1 MRKNRIL
8 SIFLCIA
15 VVLSMF
21 SGIFTNTPTAKADGT
36 SGRPSTGTWKGG
48 DYPTAHCIGFG
59 LKFSLK
65 KRSSVLALHSPRNQ
79 KVLLKTMY
87 DDDISSAFL
96 CVSFNEDAKGNVKVA
111 WGKNDSKFRMA
122 YAEVGKN
129 PDLKY
134 DTGFANLTD
143 KEFKDIFDFSAVDKF
158 KGVIHRSMHPGG
170 NKPKSL
176 DAVGLANVI
185 DKQFSNQ
192 SDATA
197 TAKRR
202 LYSSDGR
209 KEFYNVFANE
219 LTESDRKALED
230 DIGDA
235 DDWAKDGILVIEP
248 YAIYNDMHESGYAA
262 GITYLTA
269 CQVMHNSGFHTQF
282 QMVFGKFGSSGQAG
296 GLTAVRSLGGFYNGH
311 GRKDCNYHPAGDGGK
326 GQTITHTANCT
337 DKSAEWQEIYS
348 EKERDSYSY
357 KLGWGA
363 FGICGGEDD
372 NNQSATNLSIKVTY
386 GSNGKLSVDKQSSMV
401 SASKGFKG
409 VSANISSMNS
419 SVEQN
424 KDGKYHGR
432 QKLGDDNK
440 KAHVLNLPSGQ
451 KKYYGDYKLTSYGSY
466 YVTADEQTFKYSL
479 FNAMSHGNSE
489 LSAAIPDNATASW
502 ANVSGSDYNCGR
514 RMSGY
519 SMGGMEDNPRETAKI
534 FANWFGLSDSSVNVI
549 TGNRPN
555 TVDDKGAKQ
564 AKIAYNAFALA
575 NNAGTCESIKYNS
588 NGITKG
594 ITGRKRDK
602 KEKFGFSVQYLYKGK
617 NITSYI
623 STAKLKYDENLNPS
637 LTIGS
642 NSSKT
647 YDIGDTGKFTTSN
660 TRAYIIAVPNGNS
673 NNGYLLKNNANG
685 SSIWG
690 KVKDKASS
698 SKSVIQLSDVASIIT
713 SNTGKQAS
721 VQGSANGSRTIS
733 VGTDSDDGYSI
744 YVLEID
750 LPKSVPIS
758 SVLNLQDY
766 QINYVYPKSLMKES
780 ASLGEKVNSNTVVD
794 EITASNEHVSKWS
807 DTKTR
812 SCGLKHN
819 SYQDDYAIELF
830 HGSGTMG
837 HTVSKS
843 FRTNALLMY
852 NTSLGAYNT
861 FSSVYQRGWKTTSNN
876 NALRIDY
883 AFNLTRG
890 GLKDKRTISGLSE
903 DSYKDV
909 IDYAIDSLDM
919 EYGNKP
925 NTVEVG
931 GTTIRDSWAKY
942 CNRVGDTI
950 KFKSKWV
957 NGGESPVEAYTTSH
971 AYTTGSGTNIKI
983 NTCYYA
989 NTRATDSRPIYLRLL
1004 SLPLYEV
1011 RNSITEK
1018 IFKYRTDTIG
1028 TGINKWDTNLSDGKK
1043 LGGSTLPLDENIKP
1057 VSGVNATI
1065 PKSDMKENERYRF
1078 IVIAK
1083 SNKTLSYYPEVGMR
1097 AYITSGDTLTAGGI
1111 YAKTILTMG
1120 EKIRKTD
1127 PSSMY
1132 ILRVTQPNTG
1142 DQVKGSIYSDTTAT
1156 GSNADDLSKKNG
1168 NKPVVYG
1175 GSDITLKAEGKFNI
1189 NMYGYSLDLINKDY
1203 DASMKYT
1210 NASGDTAYEQYT
1222 KVVNNNSDVYSDW
1235 GNDSTNS
1242 KVELFKQ
1249 YKDWTESVKNSL
1261 TADVT
1266 LKVTGDAGYK
1276 KLYNDF
1282 STSLGK
1288 LQGGTSSEDGVYS
1301 IQIRLGKIDTTTDQY
1316 KGLIKQ
1322 IAKDYNCNEA
1332 KAGEIFEKSDIY
1344 KTIIRSIEDVND
1356 DFNEAQK
1363 VTDTNNRVRTDESDK
1378 AWYDEEVKTFVI
1390 RRYKT
1395 TGVTTPNIVLNDK
1408 IDYGMAP
1415 DSTKGKDSTY
1425 NAQQSEYKS
1434 HTGQWY
1440 LTLYFK
1446 DNHSS
1451 KSDTN
1456 LYLSEQSLFNPNKSR
1471 VSTSENY
1478 YKGGNVLI
1486 NELYIAGA
1494 DFLIPSATTSDMVQ

>member
-15 VVLSMF
+15 VVLSML

-36 SGRPSTGTWKGG
+36 SGRGTVGKWTGG
-48 DYPTAHCIGFG
+48 DFKTAHCVGFG

-65 KRSSVLALHSPRNQ
+65 KRSRVLALHSPRNE

-96 CVSFNEDAKGNVKVA
+96 CVSFGKNKEGNYTVA
-111 WGKNDSKFRMA
+111 WGKDNSKFRMA
-122 YAEVGKN
+122 YAEIGN
-129 PDLKY
+129 DPDLKY
-134 DTGFANLTD
+134 DKGFANLTNG
-143 KEFKDIFDFSAVDKF
+143 EFEDVFGFSANAKFGSIVKDSMSTSPASLKADK
-158 KGVIHRSMHPGG
+158 
-170 NKPKSL
+170 
-176 DAVGLANVI
+176 LATAI
-185 DKQFSNQ
+185 DEQFSNQ
-192 SDATA
+192 STA
-197 TAKRR
+197 TDKAKKR
-202 LYSSDGR
+202 LYTAEGR
-209 KEFYNVFANE
+209 KEFYNAFVNE
-219 LTESDRKALED
+219 LSKANANALED

-235 DDWAKDGILVIEP
+235 DDWAKDGVLVIEP
-248 YAIYNDMHESGYAA
+248 YAIYNDMHQSGYSA

-269 CQVMHNSGFHTQF
+269 CQVMGNASMKNQF
-282 QMVFGKFGSSGQAG
+282 QMVFGGFSISGQAG

-311 GRKDCNYHPAGDGGK
+311 GRKDCNYHPAGTN
-326 GQTITHTANCT
+326 GQNIIHASDCT
-337 DKSAEWQEIYS
+337 DKGAKWERIYS
-348 EKERDSYSY
+348 PELRDSYSY

-363 FGICGGEDD
+363 FGIWKGEDD
-372 NNQSATNLSIKVTY
+372 NNQSATNLSIKVSY
-386 GSNGKLSVDKQSSMV
+386 GSNGKLNVDKQSSMV

-409 VSANISSMNS
+409 VSANINSMNS
-419 SVEQN
+419 SVQQN
-424 KDGKYHGR
+424 SGGKYHGR

-466 YVTADEQTFKYSL
+466 YVTADEQTFKYSS
-479 FNAMSHGNSE
+479 FKSKVDSD
-489 LSAAIPDNATASW
+489 IPSSATANWS
-502 ANVSGSDYNCGR
+502 NVSGSDYNCGR

-519 SMGGMEDNPRETAKI
+519 SLGSIGDNPKNTAI
-534 FANWFGLSDSSVNVI
+534 VFANWFGLSRDSVTAI

-555 TVDDKGAKQ
+555 TVDATGAKQ
-564 AKIAYNAFALA
+564 AKIAYNVFALA
-575 NNAGTCESIKYNS
+575 NNKGTCESIKYNS

-594 ITGRKRDK
+594 ITGRKKDEDK
-602 KEKFGFSVQYLYKGK
+602 NKFGFSVQYLYKGK
-617 NITSYI
+617 NITSYT
-623 STAKLKYDENLNPS
+623 STAKLKYDENLNPT

-647 YDIGDTGKFTTSN
+647 YDIGGTGKFTTN
-660 TRAYIIAVPNGNS
+660 NKRAYIIAVPNRNS

-685 SSIWG
+685 SSIWN
-690 KVKDKASS
+690 KIRNKASEN
-698 SKSVIQLSDVASIIT
+698 KTVIQLSDVASIIT
-713 SNTGKQAS
+713 SNTGEQAS
-721 VQGSANGSRTIS
+721 IQGSANGSRTIS

-744 YVLEID
+744 YVLELD
-750 LPKSVPIS
+750 LPKSVPLS

-794 EITASNEHVSKWS
+794 EITASNEHVSK
-807 DTKTR
+807 R
-812 SCGLKHN
+812 SSTWTCGGRINHS
-819 SYQDDYAIELF
+819 SYQDDYAIKLF
-830 HGSGTMG
+830 HGSGTSG

-843 FRTNALLMY
+843 LSTNNALLMY
-852 NTSLGAYNT
+852 NKILGTYNT
-861 FSSVYQRGWKTTSNN
+861 FRSVHRGWNTTSNN

-883 AFNLTRG
+883 AFNLSRG
-890 GLKDKRTISGLSE
+890 GLNDKRTISGLSE
-903 DSYKDV
+903 DSYKNEKG
-909 IDYAIDSLDM
+909 YAIDSLDM

-925 NTVEVG
+925 KTVEAG

-942 CNRVGDTI
+942 CNRIGDKI
-950 KFKSKWV
+950 KFKSEWV
-957 NGGESPVEAYTTSH
+957 SGGTSPVEAYTTSH
-971 AYTTGSGTNIKI
+971 TYTTGSGTNIKT

-1011 RNSITEK
+1011 RNNITEK

-1028 TGINKWDTNLSDGKK
+1028 TGINKWDTDLSDGKK

-1097 AYITSGDTLTAGGI
+1097 AYITSGETLTAGGI

-1120 EKIRKTD
+1120 EKIRKTN

-1142 DQVKGSIYSDTTAT
+1142 DQVKGNIYSDTTAT

-1203 DASMKYT
+1203 DANMKYT

-1288 LQGGTSSEDGVYS
+1288 LKGGTSSEDGVYS
-1301 IQIRLGKIDTTTDQY
+1301 IKIRLGKIDTTTDQY

-1322 IAKDYNCNEA
+1322 IAKDYNCDEA

-1356 DFNEAQK
+1356 GFNKAQK

-1440 LTLYFK
+1440 LTLYFR
-1446 DNHSS
+1446 DNHSN

-1471 VSTSENY
+1471 VDISKNY
-1478 YKGGNVLI
+1478 YTGGNVLI

>member
-1 MRKNRIL
+1 MSRSKKFL
-8 SIFLCIA
+8 SMLLCMVLIA
-15 VVLSMF
+15 VSVF
-21 SGIFTNTPTAKADGT
+21 SNTDFVKAGSDGT
-36 SGRPSTGTWKGG
+36 GGVNPPGGGGSGGKATVYFAGW
-48 DYPTAHCIGFG
+48 G
-59 LKFSLK
+59 LKFSLV
-65 KRSSVLALHSPRNQ
+65 KRSDILKLHSINKSESGKPGG
-79 KVLLKTMY
+79 K
-87 DDDISSAFL
+87 AFSK
-96 CVSFNEDAKGNVKVA
+96 CYPEDGSTSGYIAVSFEYDKDTKKCKKIVTPSSLKFFKRADKGKLRTDSRFVSVTKSADLKKLIGATKFKDRFDDLYYDPDDGTKGYVNMSKLSTELDSLYSNQG
-111 WGKNDSKFRMA
+111 GKTTFLYTKEGRSKFYDEFRAMLGSKKDYVTITKDEFVRGDGVLMVEPYGIYKRHNSHGTDHIAITYRMGVWIQNNCA
-122 YAEVGKN
+122 LGTGNGTTWRTAFPGYSEDLLHSNGFSVVYSCGGLLPARGLLGCYLRPRGDKNKYHNYDEAHYHADECPAKKKIKGGYWSPDQQTKGDYRFGFGVFGLLDEAIEEEHAAVNVSVRAQYSGGGKYTITKSQSLISADDEDKSYKVKN
-129 PDLKY
+129 NKGESGNTFKELYCNRGSSDSNGNNYGKY
-134 DTGFANLTD
+134 QKALNVTKDSWYTGFTTYGYG
-143 KEFKDIFDFSAVDKF
+143 S
-158 KGVIHRSMHPGG
+158 
-170 NKPKSL
+170 
-176 DAVGLANVI
+176 
-185 DKQFSNQ
+185 
-192 SDATA
+192 
-197 TAKRR
+197 
-202 LYSSDGR
+202 Y
-209 KEFYNVFANE
+209 
-219 LTESDRKALED
+219 
-230 DIGDA
+230 GD
-235 DDWAKDGILVIEP
+235 
-248 YAIYNDMHESGYAA
+248 
-262 GITYLTA
+262 
-269 CQVMHNSGFHTQF
+269 
-282 QMVFGKFGSSGQAG
+282 
-296 GLTAVRSLGGFYNGH
+296 
-311 GRKDCNYHPAGDGGK
+311 
-326 GQTITHTANCT
+326 
-337 DKSAEWQEIYS
+337 
-348 EKERDSYSY
+348 YSY
-357 KLGWGA
+357 K
-363 FGICGGEDD
+363 
-372 NNQSATNLSIKVTY
+372 TVTY
-386 GSNGKLSVDKQSSMV
+386 SNLNDVVQNNIASSMQIT
-401 SASKGFKG
+401 G
-409 VSANISSMNS
+409 
-419 SVEQN
+419 
-424 KDGKYHGR
+424 H
-432 QKLGDDNK
+432 
-440 KAHVLNLPSGQ
+440 
-451 KKYYGDYKLTSYGSY
+451 
-466 YVTADEQTFKYSL
+466 
-479 FNAMSHGNSE
+479 
-489 LSAAIPDNATASW
+489 
-502 ANVSGSDYNCGR
+502 NVSGSDFNAGKYYAFNLSGNNSATSVSGSSDVKKVVSVLTTGLGTDNGIPEYTYVGATSGKQSNRDEQAKLAYNLLGV
-514 RMSGY
+514 SNY
-519 SMGGMEDNPRETAKI
+519 KSKVKTVSSDDEDDTITATKI
-534 FANWFGLSDSSVNVI
+534 AKKDNA
-549 TGNRPN
+549 
-555 TVDDKGAKQ
+555 DDKKD
-564 AKIAYNAFALA
+564 KNL
-575 NNAGTCESIKYNS
+575 
-588 NGITKG
+588 GISVQVL
-594 ITGRKRDK
+594 K
-602 KEKFGFSVQYLYKGK
+602 KEKP
-617 NITSYI
+617 ITSYI
-623 STAKLKYDENLNPS
+623 SFAKLKYDEDLNAS
-637 LTIGS
+637 LSIGS
-642 NSSKT
+642 NSSKK
-647 YDIGDTGKFTTSN
+647 YDTGSSGKFTTSN
-660 TRAYIIAVPNGNS
+660 TRAYIIAVPNCNS
-673 NNGYLLKNNANG
+673 NNDCLLKNNANG

-698 SKSVIQLSDVASIIT
+698 SKKVIQLSDVASIIT
-713 SNTGKQAS
+713 SSTGKQAS

-744 YVLEID
+744 YVLELD

-780 ASLGEKVNSNTVVD
+780 VSLGEKVNSNTVVD
-794 EITASNEHVSKWS
+794 EITASNEHVSKS
-807 DTKTR
+807 SSTQT
-812 SCGLKHN
+812 CGGGGTHN
-819 SYQDDYAIELF
+819 KYQDDYAIKLF
-830 HGSGTMG
+830 HGSGTKG
-837 HTVSKS
+837 HTVDKS
-843 FRTNALLMY
+843 LCTNALLMY

-861 FSSVYQRGWKTTSNN
+861 FSSVNSGWTTTSNN

-890 GLKDKRTISGLSE
+890 GLNDKRTISGLSE
-903 DSYKDV
+903 DSYKNEK
-909 IDYAIDSLDM
+909 DYAIDSLDM

-925 NTVEVG
+925 KTVEAG
-931 GTTIRDSWAKY
+931 GTTIRDSWSKY
-942 CNRVGDTI
+942 CNRVGDII
-950 KFKSKWV
+950 KFKSEWMS
-957 NGGESPVEAYTTSH
+957 GGANPVEAYTTTH
-971 AYTTGSGTNIKI
+971 TYTTGSGTNIKT
-983 NTCYYA
+983 NTCYYS

-1011 RNSITEK
+1011 RNNITEK

-1028 TGINKWDTNLSDGKK
+1028 TGINKWDTGLSDGKK

-1057 VSGVNATI
+1057 VSGVNATT

-1078 IVIAK
+1078 VVIAK

-1097 AYITSGDTLTAGGI
+1097 AYITSGDTLTVGGI

-1189 NMYGYSLDLINKDY
+1189 SMYGYSLDLINKDY

-1301 IQIRLGKIDTTTDQY
+1301 IKIRLGKIDTTTDQY

-1322 IAKDYNCNEA
+1322 IAKDYNCDEA

-1356 DFNEAQK
+1356 GFNKAQK

-1486 NELYIAGA
+1486 NELWSYVKI
-1494 DFLIPSATTSDMVQ
+1494 

>member
-1 MRKNRIL
+1 MRKNKIL

-21 SGIFTNTPTAKADGT
+21 SGIFMNTPTAKADGT
-36 SGRPSTGTWKGG
+36 SGRGTVGKWTGG
-48 DYPTAHCIGFG
+48 DFKTAHCVGFG

-65 KRSSVLALHSPRNQ
+65 KRSRVLALHSPRNE

-96 CVSFNEDAKGNVKVA
+96 CVSFGKNKEGNYTVA
-111 WGKNDSKFRMA
+111 WGKDNSKFRMA
-122 YAEVGKN
+122 YAEVGN
-129 PDLKY
+129 DPDLKY
-134 DTGFANLTD
+134 DKGFANLTNG
-143 KEFKDIFDFSAVDKF
+143 EFEDVFGFSADAKFGSIVKDSMSTSPASLKADK
-158 KGVIHRSMHPGG
+158 
-170 NKPKSL
+170 
-176 DAVGLANVI
+176 LATAI
-185 DKQFSNQ
+185 DGQFSNQ
-192 SDATA
+192 STA
-197 TAKRR
+197 TDKAKKR
-202 LYSSDGR
+202 LYTAEGR
-209 KEFYNVFANE
+209 KEFYNAFVNE
-219 LTESDRKALED
+219 LSKANANALED

-235 DDWAKDGILVIEP
+235 DDWAKDGVLIIEP
-248 YAIYNDMHESGYAA
+248 YAIYNDMHQSGYSA

-269 CQVMHNSGFHTQF
+269 CQVMGDASMKNQF
-282 QMVFGKFGSSGQAG
+282 QMVFGGFSISGQAG

-311 GRKDCNYHPAGDGGK
+311 GRKDCNYHPAGTN
-326 GQTITHTANCT
+326 GQNIIHASGCT
-337 DKSAEWQEIYS
+337 DKGAKWKKIYS
-348 EKERDSYSY
+348 SELRDSYSY

-363 FGICGGEDD
+363 FGIWKGEDD
-372 NNQSATNLSIKVTY
+372 NNQSAANISIKVSY
-386 GSNGKLSVDKQSSMV
+386 GSNGKLNVDKQSSMV

-409 VSANISSMNS
+409 VSANINSMNS
-419 SVEQN
+419 SVQQN
-424 KDGKYHGR
+424 SGGKYHGR
-432 QKLGDDNK
+432 QKLGDNNK
-440 KAHVLNLPSGQ
+440 KAHVLNLPSGGQ

-466 YVTADEQTFKYSL
+466 YVTADEQTFKYSS
-479 FNAMSHGNSE
+479 FKSKVDSD
-489 LSAAIPDNATASW
+489 IPSSATANW
-502 ANVSGSDYNCGR
+502 TNVSGSDYNCGR

-519 SMGGMEDNPRETAKI
+519 SMGGMEDNPIVTAQL
-534 FANWFGLSDSSVNVI
+534 FASWFGLSDSSVNVI

-555 TVDDKGAKQ
+555 TIDATGAKQ

-575 NNAGTCESIKYNS
+575 NNYGTCESIKYDS

-594 ITGRKRDK
+594 ITGDTKEFKGK
-602 KEKFGFSVQYLYKGK
+602 KDRFGFSVQYLYKGK
-617 NITSYI
+617 EITSYI
-623 STAKLKYDENLNPS
+623 STAKLKYDENLNS
-637 LTIGS
+637 TLTIGS
-642 NSSKT
+642 HSSKS
-647 YDIGDTGKFTTSN
+647 YDIGGTGKFTTN
-660 TRAYIIAVPNGNS
+660 NKRAYIIAVPNCNS
-673 NNGYLLKNNANG
+673 NNGYLLKNNPNG
-685 SSIWG
+685 SSIWN
-690 KVKDKASS
+690 KIRNKASEN
-698 SKSVIQLSDVASIIT
+698 KTVIQLSDVASIIT
-713 SNTGKQAS
+713 SSTGEQAS
-721 VQGSANGSRTIS
+721 IQGSANSSRTIS

-744 YVLEID
+744 YVLEMD

-780 ASLGEKVNSNTVVD
+780 VSLGEKVNSNTVVD
-794 EITASNEHVSKWS
+794 EITASNEYVSK
-807 DTKTR
+807 R
-812 SCGLKHN
+812 SSTWTCGGGINHS
-819 SYQDDYAIELF
+819 SYQDDYAIKLF
-830 HGSGTMG
+830 HGSGTSG

-843 FRTNALLMY
+843 LSTNNALLMY
-852 NTSLGAYNT
+852 NRILGTYNT
-861 FSSVYQRGWKTTSNN
+861 FRSVHSGWNTTSNN

-883 AFNLTRG
+883 AFNLSRG
-890 GLKDKRTISGLSE
+890 GLGDKRTISGLSK
-903 DSYKDV
+903 DSYENV
-909 IDYAIDSLDM
+909 IDYAVDSLDM

-925 NTVEVG
+925 KTVEAG
-931 GTTIRDSWAKY
+931 GTTIRDSWSKY

-950 KFKSKWV
+950 KFKSEWV
-957 NGGESPVEAYTTSH
+957 SGGANPVEAYTTTH
-971 AYTTGSGTNIKI
+971 TYTTGSGTNIKT

-1011 RNSITEK
+1011 RNNITEK

-1028 TGINKWDTNLSDGKK
+1028 TGINKWDTDLSDGKK

-1210 NASGDTAYEQYT
+1210 TASGDTAYEQYT

-1301 IQIRLGKIDTTTDQY
+1301 IKIRLGKIDTTTDQY

-1322 IAKDYNCNEA
+1322 IAKDYNCDEA

-1356 DFNEAQK
+1356 GFNKAQK
-1363 VTDTNNRVRTDESDK
+1363 VTDTNNRVRTDESNK

-1440 LTLYFK
+1440 LTLYFR
-1446 DNHSS
+1446 DNHSN

-1471 VSTSENY
+1471 VDISKNY
-1478 YKGGNVLI
+1478 YTGGNVLI

>member
-15 VVLSMF
+15 VVLSML

-36 SGRPSTGTWKGG
+36 SGRGTVGKWTGG
-48 DYPTAHCIGFG
+48 DFKTAHCVGFG

-65 KRSSVLALHSPRNQ
+65 KRSRVLALHSPRNE

-96 CVSFNEDAKGNVKVA
+96 CVSFGKNKEGNYTVA
-111 WGKNDSKFRMA
+111 WGKDNSKFRMA
-122 YAEVGKN
+122 YAEVGN
-129 PDLKY
+129 DPDLKY
-134 DTGFANLTD
+134 DKGFANLTNG
-143 KEFKDIFDFSAVDKF
+143 EFEDVFGFSANAKFGSIVKDSMSTSPASLKADK
-158 KGVIHRSMHPGG
+158 
-170 NKPKSL
+170 
-176 DAVGLANVI
+176 LATAI
-185 DKQFSNQ
+185 DEQFSNQ
-192 SDATA
+192 STA
-197 TAKRR
+197 TDKAKKR
-202 LYSSDGR
+202 LYTAEGR
-209 KEFYNVFANE
+209 KEFYNAFVNE
-219 LTESDRKALED
+219 LSKANANALED

-235 DDWAKDGILVIEP
+235 DDWAKDGVLVIEP
-248 YAIYNDMHESGYAA
+248 YAIYNDMHQSGYSA

-269 CQVMHNSGFHTQF
+269 CQVMGNASMKNQF
-282 QMVFGKFGSSGQAG
+282 QMVFGGFSISGQAG

-311 GRKDCNYHPAGDGGK
+311 GRKDCNYHPAGTN
-326 GQTITHTANCT
+326 GQNIIHASGCT
-337 DKSAEWQEIYS
+337 DKGAKWERIYS
-348 EKERDSYSY
+348 PELRDSYSY

-363 FGICGGEDD
+363 FGIWKGEDD
-372 NNQSATNLSIKVTY
+372 NNQSAANLSIKVSY
-386 GSNGKLSVDKQSSMV
+386 GSNGKLNVDKQSSMV

-409 VSANISSMNS
+409 VSANINSMNS
-419 SVEQN
+419 SVQQN
-424 KDGKYHGR
+424 SGGKYHGR

-466 YVTADEQTFKYSL
+466 YVTADEQTFKYSS
-479 FNAMSHGNSE
+479 FESKVGSD
-489 LSAAIPDNATASW
+489 IPSSATANWS
-502 ANVSGSDYNCGR
+502 NVSGSDYNCGR

-519 SMGGMEDNPRETAKI
+519 SMGGIEDNPIVTAQL
-534 FANWFGLSDSSVNVI
+534 FASWFDLSDSSVNVI

-555 TVDDKGAKQ
+555 TVDDTGAKQ

-575 NNAGTCESIKYNS
+575 NNKGTCESIKYNS

-594 ITGRKRDK
+594 ITGGTTESKGK
-602 KEKFGFSVQYLYKGK
+602 KDKFGFSVQYLYKGK
-617 NITSYI
+617 NITSYM
-623 STAKLKYDENLNPS
+623 STAKLKYDENLNPT

-642 NSSKT
+642 HSSKS
-647 YDIGDTGKFTTSN
+647 YDIGGTGKFTTN
-660 TRAYIIAVPNGNS
+660 NKRAYIIAVPNRNS

-685 SSIWG
+685 SSIWN
-690 KVKDKASS
+690 KIRNKASEN
-698 SKSVIQLSDVASIIT
+698 KIVIQLSDVASIIT
-713 SNTGKQAS
+713 SNTGEQAS
-721 VQGSANGSRTIS
+721 IQGSANSSRTIS

-744 YVLEID
+744 YVLELD
-750 LPKSVPIS
+750 LPKSVPLS

-794 EITASNEHVSKWS
+794 EITASNEHVSK
-807 DTKTR
+807 R
-812 SCGLKHN
+812 SSTWTCGGRINHS
-819 SYQDDYAIELF
+819 SYQDDYAIKLF
-830 HGSGTMG
+830 HGSGTSG

-843 FRTNALLMY
+843 LSTNNALLMY
-852 NTSLGAYNT
+852 NRILGTYNT
-861 FSSVYQRGWKTTSNN
+861 FSSVNRGWNTTSNN

-883 AFNLTRG
+883 AFNLSRG
-890 GLKDKRTISGLSE
+890 GLNDKRTISGLSK
-903 DSYKDV
+903 DSYENV
-909 IDYAIDSLDM
+909 IDYAVDSLDM

-925 NTVEVG
+925 KTVEVG

-942 CNRVGDTI
+942 CNRIGDRI
-950 KFKSKWV
+950 KFKSEWV
-957 NGGESPVEAYTTSH
+957 YGGESPVEAYTTSH
-971 AYTTGSGTNIKI
+971 TYTTGSGTNIKT

-1011 RNSITEK
+1011 RNNITEK

-1028 TGINKWDTNLSDGKK
+1028 TGINKWDTDLSDGKK

-1120 EKIRKTD
+1120 EKIRKTN

-1142 DQVKGSIYSDTTAT
+1142 DQVKGNIYSDTTAT

-1189 NMYGYSLDLINKDY
+1189 NMYGYSLDLVNKDY
-1203 DASMKYT
+1203 DANMKYT

-1288 LQGGTSSEDGVYS
+1288 LKGGTSSEDGVYS
-1301 IQIRLGKIDTTTDQY
+1301 IKIRLGKIDTTTEQY

-1322 IAKDYNCNEA
+1322 IAKDYNCDEA

-1356 DFNEAQK
+1356 GFNKAQK
-1363 VTDTNNRVRTDESDK
+1363 VTDTNNRVRTDESNK

-1440 LTLYFK
+1440 LTLYFR
-1446 DNHSS
+1446 DNHSN

-1471 VSTSENY
+1471 VDISKNY
-1478 YKGGNVLI
+1478 YTGGNVLI

>member
-36 SGRPSTGTWKGG
+36 SGRDTVGSWTGG
-48 DYPTAHCIGFG
+48 DFKTSHCVGFG

-65 KRSSVLALHSPRNQ
+65 KRSRVLALHSPRNE

-96 CVSFNEDAKGNVKVA
+96 CVSFSKNKEGNYTVA
-111 WGKNDSKFRMA
+111 WGKDNSKFRMT
-122 YAEVGKN
+122 YAEVGNN

-134 DTGFANLTD
+134 DKGFANLTND
-143 KEFKDIFDFSAVDKF
+143 EFEGIFGFSANEKFGSIVKDSMSTSPASLKADK
-158 KGVIHRSMHPGG
+158 
-170 NKPKSL
+170 
-176 DAVGLANVI
+176 LATVI

-192 SDATA
+192 STA
-197 TAKRR
+197 TDKAKKR
-202 LYSSDGR
+202 LYTAEGR
-209 KEFYNVFANE
+209 KEFYNVFVNE
-219 LTESDRKALED
+219 LSKANANSLED

-235 DDWAKDGILVIEP
+235 DDWAKDGVLVIEP
-248 YAIYNDMHESGYAA
+248 YAIYNDMHQSGYSA

-269 CQVMHNSGFHTQF
+269 CQVMGNASMKNQF
-282 QMVFGKFGSSGQAG
+282 QMVFGGFSISGQAG

-311 GRKDCNYHPAGDGGK
+311 GRKDCNYHPAGTN
-326 GQTITHTANCT
+326 GQNIIHASGCT
-337 DKSAEWQEIYS
+337 DRDAEWKKIYS
-348 EKERDSYSY
+348 PELRDSYSY

-363 FGICGGEDD
+363 FGIWEGEDG
-372 NNQSATNLSIKVTY
+372 NNQSATNLSIKVSY
-386 GSNGKLSVDKQSSMV
+386 GSNGKLNVDKQSSMV

-409 VSANISSMNS
+409 VSANINSMNS
-419 SVEQN
+419 SVQQN
-424 KDGKYHGR
+424 SGGKYHGR

-451 KKYYGDYKLTSYGSY
+451 KTYYGDYKLTSYGSY
-466 YVTADEQTFKYSL
+466 YVTADEQTFKYSS
-479 FNAMSHGNSE
+479 FESKVDSD
-489 LSAAIPDNATASW
+489 IPSSATANWSD
-502 ANVSGSDYNCGR
+502 VSGSNYNCGR

-519 SMGGMEDNPRETAKI
+519 SLGSIGDNPKNTAI
-534 FANWFGLSDSSVNVI
+534 VFANWFGLSRDSVTDI

-555 TVDDKGAKQ
+555 TVDATGAKQ
-564 AKIAYNAFALA
+564 AKIAYNVFALA
-575 NNAGTCESIKYNS
+575 NNKGTCESIKYNS

-594 ITGRKRDK
+594 ITGRKKDEDK
-602 KEKFGFSVQYLYKGK
+602 NKFGFSVQYLYKGK
-617 NITSYI
+617 NITSYM
-623 STAKLKYDENLNPS
+623 STAKLKYDENLNPT

-647 YDIGDTGKFTTSN
+647 YDIEGTGKFTTN
-660 TRAYIIAVPNGNS
+660 NKRAYIIAVPNRNS

-685 SSIWG
+685 SSIWN
-690 KVKDKASS
+690 KIRNKASEN
-698 SKSVIQLSDVASIIT
+698 KDVIQLSDVASIIT
-713 SNTGKQAS
+713 SNTGEQAS
-721 VQGSANGSRTIS
+721 IQGSANSSRTIS

-744 YVLEID
+744 YVLELD
-750 LPKSVPIS
+750 LPKSVPLS

-794 EITASNEHVSKWS
+794 EITASNEHVSK
-807 DTKTR
+807 R
-812 SCGLKHN
+812 SSTWTCGGGINHS
-819 SYQDDYAIELF
+819 SYQDDYAIKLF
-830 HGSGTMG
+830 HGSGTSG

-843 FRTNALLMY
+843 LGTNNALLMY
-852 NTSLGAYNT
+852 NRILGTYNT
-861 FSSVYQRGWKTTSNN
+861 FRSVHSGWNTTSNN

-883 AFNLTRG
+883 AFNLSRG
-890 GLKDKRTISGLSE
+890 GLNDKRTISGLSK
-903 DSYKDV
+903 DSYENV
-909 IDYAIDSLDM
+909 IDYAVDSLDM

-925 NTVEVG
+925 KTVEAG
-931 GTTIRDSWAKY
+931 GATLRDSWAKY
-942 CNRVGDTI
+942 CNRIGDEI
-950 KFKSKWV
+950 KFKSEWV
-957 NGGESPVEAYTTSH
+957 SGGESPVEAYTTSH
-971 AYTTGSGTNIKI
+971 TYTTGSGTNIKT

-1011 RNSITEK
+1011 RNNITEK

-1028 TGINKWDTNLSDGKK
+1028 TGINKWDTDLSDGKK

-1097 AYITSGDTLTAGGI
+1097 AYITSGETLTAGGI

-1120 EKIRKTD
+1120 EKIRKTN

-1142 DQVKGSIYSDTTAT
+1142 DQVKGNIYSDTTAT

-1189 NMYGYSLDLINKDY
+1189 NMYGYSLDLVNKDY
-1203 DASMKYT
+1203 DANMKYT

-1288 LQGGTSSEDGVYS
+1288 LKGGTSSEDGVYS
-1301 IQIRLGKIDTTTDQY
+1301 IKIRLGKIDTTTEQY

-1322 IAKDYNCNEA
+1322 IAKDYNCDEA

-1356 DFNEAQK
+1356 GFNKAQK

-1440 LTLYFK
+1440 LTLYFR
-1446 DNHSS
+1446 DNHSN

-1471 VSTSENY
+1471 VDISKNY
-1478 YKGGNVLI
+1478 YTGGNVLI

>member
-1 MRKNRIL
+1 MRKNKIL

-21 SGIFTNTPTAKADGT
+21 SGIFMNTPTAKADGT
-36 SGRPSTGTWKGG
+36 SGRGTVGKWTGG
-48 DYPTAHCIGFG
+48 DFKTAHCVGFG

-65 KRSSVLALHSPRNQ
+65 KRSRVLALHSPRNE

-96 CVSFNEDAKGNVKVA
+96 CVSFGKNKEGNYTVA
-111 WGKNDSKFRMA
+111 WGKDNSKFRMA
-122 YAEVGKN
+122 YAEVGN
-129 PDLKY
+129 DPDLKY
-134 DTGFANLTD
+134 DKGFANLTNG
-143 KEFKDIFDFSAVDKF
+143 EFEDVFGFSANAKFGSIVKDSMSTSPASLKADK
-158 KGVIHRSMHPGG
+158 
-170 NKPKSL
+170 
-176 DAVGLANVI
+176 LATAI
-185 DKQFSNQ
+185 DEQFSNQ
-192 SDATA
+192 STA
-197 TAKRR
+197 TDKAKKR
-202 LYSSDGR
+202 LYTAEGR
-209 KEFYNVFANE
+209 KEFYNAFVNE
-219 LTESDRKALED
+219 LSKANANALED

-235 DDWAKDGILVIEP
+235 DDWAKDGVLVIEP
-248 YAIYNDMHESGYAA
+248 YAIYNDMHQSGYSA

-269 CQVMHNSGFHTQF
+269 CQVMGNASMKNQF
-282 QMVFGKFGSSGQAG
+282 QMVFGGFSISGQAG

-311 GRKDCNYHPAGDGGK
+311 GRKDCNYHPAGTN
-326 GQTITHTANCT
+326 GQNIIHASGCT
-337 DKSAEWQEIYS
+337 DKGAKWERIYS
-348 EKERDSYSY
+348 PELRDSYSY

-363 FGICGGEDD
+363 FGICGGEVE
-372 NNQSATNLSIKVTY
+372 NKSAANLSIKVSY
-386 GSNGKLSVDKQSSMV
+386 GSNGNLNVDKQSSMV

-409 VSANISSMNS
+409 VSANIGSMNS
-419 SVEQN
+419 SVQQN
-424 KDGKYHGR
+424 SGGKYHGR
-432 QKLGDDNK
+432 QKLGDNNK

-466 YVTADEQTFKYSL
+466 YVTADEQTFKYSS
-479 FNAMSHGNSE
+479 FKSKVDSD
-489 LSAAIPDNATASW
+489 IPSSATANWS
-502 ANVSGSDYNCGR
+502 NVSGSDYNCGR

-519 SMGGMEDNPRETAKI
+519 SLGGMEDNPIVMAQL
-534 FANWFGLSDSSVNVI
+534 FASWFGLSDSSVKVI

-555 TVDDKGAKQ
+555 TVDDTGAKQ

-575 NNAGTCESIKYNS
+575 NNKGTCESIKYNS

-594 ITGRKRDK
+594 ITGDK
-602 KEKFGFSVQYLYKGK
+602 KEDDKNKFGFSVQYLYKGK
-617 NITSYI
+617 EITSYI
-623 STAKLKYDENLNPS
+623 STAKLKYDENLNPT

-642 NSSKT
+642 NSSKS
-647 YDIGDTGKFTTSN
+647 YDIGGTGKFTTN
-660 TRAYIIAVPNGNS
+660 NKRAYIIAVPNRNS

-685 SSIWG
+685 SSIWN
-690 KVKDKASS
+690 KIRNKASEN
-698 SKSVIQLSDVASIIT
+698 KTVIQLSDVASIIT
-713 SNTGKQAS
+713 SSTGEQAS
-721 VQGSANGSRTIS
+721 IQGSANSSRTIS

-744 YVLEID
+744 YVLELD
-750 LPKSVPIS
+750 LPKSVPLS

-794 EITASNEHVSKWS
+794 EITASNEHVSK
-807 DTKTR
+807 R
-812 SCGLKHN
+812 SSTWTCGGRINHS
-819 SYQDDYAIELF
+819 SYQDDYAIKLF
-830 HGSGTMG
+830 HGSGTSG

-843 FRTNALLMY
+843 LSTNNALLMY
-852 NTSLGAYNT
+852 NRILGTYNT
-861 FSSVYQRGWKTTSNN
+861 FRSVHRGWNTTSNN

-883 AFNLTRG
+883 AFNLSRG
-890 GLKDKRTISGLSE
+890 GLNDKRTISGLSK
-903 DSYKDV
+903 DSYENV
-909 IDYAIDSLDM
+909 IDYAVDSLDM

-925 NTVEVG
+925 KTVEAG
-931 GTTIRDSWAKY
+931 GTTIRDSWSKY
-942 CNRVGDTI
+942 CNRVGDII
-950 KFKSKWV
+950 KFKSEWV
-957 NGGESPVEAYTTSH
+957 SGGANPVEAYTTTH
-971 AYTTGSGTNIKI
+971 TYTTGSGTNIKT
-983 NTCYYA
+983 NTCYYS

-1011 RNSITEK
+1011 RNNITEK

-1028 TGINKWDTNLSDGKK
+1028 TGINKWDTDLSDGKK

-1097 AYITSGDTLTAGGI
+1097 AYITSGDTLTTGGI

-1120 EKIRKTD
+1120 EKIRKTN

-1142 DQVKGSIYSDTTAT
+1142 DQVKGNIYSDTTAT

-1203 DASMKYT
+1203 DANMKYT

-1288 LQGGTSSEDGVYS
+1288 LKGGTSSEDGVYS
-1301 IQIRLGKIDTTTDQY
+1301 IKIRLGKIDTTTDQY

-1322 IAKDYNCNEA
+1322 IAKDYNCDEA

-1356 DFNEAQK
+1356 GFNKAQK
-1363 VTDTNNRVRTDESDK
+1363 VTDTNNRVRTDESNK

-1440 LTLYFK
+1440 LTLYFR
-1446 DNHSS
+1446 DNHSN

-1471 VSTSENY
+1471 VDISKNY
-1478 YKGGNVLI
+1478 YTGGNVLI

>member
-21 SGIFTNTPTAKADGT
+21 GGIFTNTPTAKADGT
-36 SGRPSTGTWKGG
+36 SGRGTVGKWTGG
-48 DYPTAHCIGFG
+48 DFKTAHCVGFG

-65 KRSSVLALHSPRNQ
+65 KRSRVLALHSPRNE

-96 CVSFNEDAKGNVKVA
+96 CVSFGKNKEGNYTVA
-111 WGKNDSKFRMA
+111 WGKDNSKFRMA
-122 YAEVGKN
+122 YAEVGN
-129 PDLKY
+129 DPDLKY
-134 DTGFANLTD
+134 DKGFANLTNG
-143 KEFKDIFDFSAVDKF
+143 EFEDVFGFSANAKFGSIVKDSMSTSPASLKADK
-158 KGVIHRSMHPGG
+158 
-170 NKPKSL
+170 
-176 DAVGLANVI
+176 LATAI
-185 DKQFSNQ
+185 DEQFSNQ
-192 SDATA
+192 STA
-197 TAKRR
+197 TDKAKKR
-202 LYSSDGR
+202 LYTAEGR
-209 KEFYNVFANE
+209 KEFYNAFVNE
-219 LTESDRKALED
+219 LSKANANALED

-235 DDWAKDGILVIEP
+235 DDWAKDGVLVIEP
-248 YAIYNDMHESGYAA
+248 YAIYNDMHQSGYSA

-269 CQVMHNSGFHTQF
+269 CQVMGNASMKNQF
-282 QMVFGKFGSSGQAG
+282 QMVFGGFSISGQAG

-311 GRKDCNYHPAGDGGK
+311 GRKDCNYHPAGTN
-326 GQTITHTANCT
+326 GQNIIHASGCT
-337 DKSAEWQEIYS
+337 DKGAKWERIYS
-348 EKERDSYSY
+348 PELRDSYSY

-363 FGICGGEDD
+363 FGIWKGGEVD
-372 NNQSATNLSIKVTY
+372 NKSAANISIKVSY
-386 GSNGKLSVDKQSSMV
+386 GSNGNLNVDKQSSMV

-409 VSANISSMNS
+409 VSANISSMNP

-424 KDGKYHGR
+424 SEGKYHGR

-466 YVTADEQTFKYSL
+466 YVTADEQTFKYSS
-479 FNAMSHGNSE
+479 FESKVGSD
-489 LSAAIPDNATASW
+489 IPSSATANWS
-502 ANVSGSDYNCGR
+502 NVSGSDYNCGR

-519 SMGGMEDNPRETAKI
+519 SLGSIGDNPKNTAI
-534 FANWFGLSDSSVNVI
+534 VFANWFGLSRDSVKVI

-555 TVDDKGAKQ
+555 TTDDTGAKQ

-575 NNAGTCESIKYNS
+575 NNNGTCESIKYNS

-594 ITGRKRDK
+594 ITGNIEDNTKN
-602 KEKFGFSVQYLYKGK
+602 KFGFSVQYLYKGK
-617 NITSYI
+617 EITSYI
-623 STAKLKYDENLNPS
+623 STAKLKYDENLNPT

-642 NSSKT
+642 NSSKS
-647 YDIGDTGKFTTSN
+647 YDIGDTGKFSTSN

-685 SSIWG
+685 SSIWN
-690 KVKDKASS
+690 KIRNKASE

-713 SNTGKQAS
+713 SSTGKQAS
-721 VQGSANGSRTIS
+721 VQGSANSSRTIS

-744 YVLEID
+744 YVLELD
-750 LPKSVPIS
+750 LPKSVPLS

-794 EITASNEHVSKWS
+794 EITASNEHVSK
-807 DTKTR
+807 R
-812 SCGLKHN
+812 SSTWTCGGRINHS
-819 SYQDDYAIELF
+819 SYQDDYAIKLF
-830 HGSGTMG
+830 HGSGTSG

-843 FRTNALLMY
+843 LSTNNALLMY
-852 NTSLGAYNT
+852 NRILGTYNT
-861 FSSVYQRGWKTTSNN
+861 FRSVHSGWNTTSNN

-890 GLKDKRTISGLSE
+890 GLNDKRTISGLSE
-903 DSYKDV
+903 DSYKNV
-909 IDYAIDSLDM
+909 IDYAIDSLGM

-925 NTVEVG
+925 KTVEAG

-942 CNRVGDTI
+942 CNRIGDKI
-950 KFKSKWV
+950 KFKSEWV

-971 AYTTGSGTNIKI
+971 TYTTGSGTNIKT

-1011 RNSITEK
+1011 RNSVTEK

-1028 TGINKWDTNLSDGKK
+1028 TGINKWDTGLSDGKK

-1057 VSGVNATI
+1057 VSGVNATT

-1078 IVIAK
+1078 VVIAK
-1083 SNKTLSYYPEVGMR
+1083 SDKTLSYYPEVGMR
-1097 AYITSGDTLTAGGI
+1097 AYITLGDTLTDGGI

-1120 EKIRKTD
+1120 EKIRKTN

-1132 ILRVTQPNTG
+1132 ILRVTEPNTG

-1210 NASGDTAYEQYT
+1210 TASGDTAYEQYT

-1288 LQGGTSSEDGVYS
+1288 LKGGTSSEDGVYS
-1301 IQIRLGKIDTTTDQY
+1301 IKIRLGKIDTTTDQY

-1322 IAKDYNCNEA
+1322 IAKDYNCDEA

-1356 DFNEAQK
+1356 GFNKAQK
-1363 VTDTNNRVRTDESDK
+1363 VTDTNNRVRTDESNK

-1440 LTLYFK
+1440 LTLYFR
-1446 DNHSS
+1446 DNHSN

-1471 VSTSENY
+1471 VDISKNY
-1478 YKGGNVLI
+1478 YTGGNVLI

-1494 DFLIPSATTSDMVQ
+1494 DFLIPSSTTSDMVQ

>member
-15 VVLSMF
+15 VVFSMF

-36 SGRPSTGTWKGG
+36 SGRDSVGHFTGGNYKV
-48 DYPTAHCIGFG
+48 ASSVGFG

-65 KRSSVLALHSPRNQ
+65 KRSRVLALHAPRNK
-79 KVLLKTMY
+79 KVLMDTMY
-87 DDDISSAFL
+87 DEDIASAFL
-96 CVSFNEDAKGNVKVA
+96 CVSFNAKGDVA
-111 WGKNDSKFRMA
+111 WGKENSKFRMVCVNT
-122 YAEVGKN
+122 EEGK
-129 PDLKY
+129 LEY
-134 DTGFANLTD
+134 DKSFSNLSEA
-143 KEFKDIFDFSAVDKF
+143 EFKDVFGFEATKF
-158 KGVIHRSMHPGG
+158 KSVMKASMSTAPA
-170 NKPKSL
+170 SL
-176 DAVGLANVI
+176 KASDLAPII

-192 SDATA
+192 SDATDN
-197 TAKRR
+197 AKKR
-202 LYSSDGR
+202 LYTQEGR
-209 KEFYNVFANE
+209 EKFYTAFVNE
-219 LTESDRKALED
+219 LSKANANALED
-230 DIGDA
+230 DIGDM
-235 DDWAKDGILVIEP
+235 DDWVKDGVLVIEP
-248 YAIYNDMHESGYAA
+248 YAIYNNLAQQGVV
-262 GITYLTA
+262 GITYLSA
-269 CQVMHNSGFHTQF
+269 CQFMGDSADTDYKKDF
-282 QMVFGKFGSSGQAG
+282 QSVFGGFSISGQAG

-311 GRKDCNYHPAGDGGK
+311 GRKDCNYHPAGTNGK
-326 GQTITHTANCT
+326 NIIHASDCT
-337 DKSAEWQEIYS
+337 DKGAKWQEIYS
-348 EKERDSYSY
+348 QNKRDSYSY

-363 FGICGGEDD
+363 FGMWKGEDD
-372 NNQSATNLSIKVTY
+372 NNQSATNLSIKVSY
-386 GSNGKLSVDKQSSMV
+386 GSNGNLNVDKQSSMV

-409 VSANISSMNS
+409 VSANINSMNS

-424 KDGKYHGR
+424 SGGKYHGR
-432 QKLGDDNK
+432 QKLGDNNK

-466 YVTADEQTFKYSL
+466 YVTADEQTFKYSS
-479 FNAMSHGNSE
+479 FKSKVDSDVP
-489 LSAAIPDNATASW
+489 SSATANWS
-502 ANVSGSDYNCGR
+502 NVSGSDYNCGR

-519 SMGGMEDNPRETAKI
+519 SMGGMEDNPIVTAQL
-534 FANWFGLSDSSVNVI
+534 FASWFGLSDSSVNVI

-555 TVDDKGAKQ
+555 TADDTGAKQ

-575 NNAGTCESIKYNS
+575 NNYGTCESIKYDS

-594 ITGRKRDK
+594 ITGSGDNKDVSR
-602 KEKFGFSVQYLYKGK
+602 FGFSVQYLYKGK

-623 STAKLKYDENLNPS
+623 STAKLKYDENLNPT

-642 NSSKT
+642 HSSKS
-647 YDIGDTGKFTTSN
+647 YDIGGTGKFTTDN
-660 TRAYIIAVPNGNS
+660 KRAYIIAVPNRNS

-690 KVKDKASS
+690 KVRDKASG
-698 SKSVIQLSDVASIIT
+698 SKKVIQLSDVASIIT
-713 SNTGKQAS
+713 SSTGEQAS
-721 VQGSANGSRTIS
+721 IQGSANSSRTIS

-744 YVLEID
+744 YVLELD

-766 QINYVYPKSLMKES
+766 QINYVYPKSLMEES

-794 EITASNEHVSKWS
+794 EITASNEYVSK
-807 DTKTR
+807 R
-812 SCGLKHN
+812 SSTWTCGGGINHS
-819 SYQDDYAIELF
+819 SYQDDYTIKLF
-830 HGSGTMG
+830 HGSGTSG

-843 FRTNALLMY
+843 LSTNTNNALLMY
-852 NTSLGAYNT
+852 NRILGTYDT
-861 FSSVYQRGWKTTSNN
+861 FLSVHRGWNTTSNN

-890 GLKDKRTISGLSE
+890 GLNDKRTISGLSE
-903 DSYKDV
+903 DSYKNEK
-909 IDYAIDSLDM
+909 DYAIDSLDM

-925 NTVEVG
+925 NTVEAG
-931 GTTIRDSWAKY
+931 DTTIRDSWAKY
-942 CNRVGDTI
+942 CNRIGDKI
-950 KFKSKWV
+950 KFKSEWV

-971 AYTTGSGTNIKI
+971 TYTTGSGTNIKT

-1011 RNSITEK
+1011 RNNITEK
-1018 IFKYRTDTIG
+1018 IFKYRTNTVC
-1028 TGINKWDTNLSDGKK
+1028 TGINKWDTDLSDGKK

-1078 IVIAK
+1078 IVIAR

-1097 AYITSGDTLTAGGI
+1097 AYITSGDTLTTGGI

-1120 EKIRKTD
+1120 EKIRKTN

-1142 DQVKGSIYSDTTAT
+1142 DQVKGNIYSDTTAT

-1189 NMYGYSLDLINKDY
+1189 NMYGYSLDLVNKDY
-1203 DASMKYT
+1203 DANMKYT

-1301 IQIRLGKIDTTTDQY
+1301 IKIRLGKIDTTTDQY

-1322 IAKDYNCNEA
+1322 IAKDYNCDEA

-1356 DFNEAQK
+1356 GFNKAQK

-1440 LTLYFK
+1440 LTLYFR
-1446 DNHSS
+1446 DNHSN

-1456 LYLSEQSLFNPNKSR
+1456 LYLSEQNLFNPNKSR
-1471 VSTSENY
+1471 VSTSESY

-1494 DFLIPSATTSDMVQ
+1494 DFLIPSATTSDMLQ

>member
-36 SGRPSTGTWKGG
+36 SGRGTVGKWTGG
-48 DYPTAHCIGFG
+48 DFKTAHCVGFG

-65 KRSSVLALHSPRNQ
+65 KRSRVLALHSPRNE

-96 CVSFNEDAKGNVKVA
+96 CVSFGKNKEGNYTVA
-111 WGKNDSKFRMA
+111 WGKDNSKFRMA
-122 YAEVGKN
+122 YAEVGN
-129 PDLKY
+129 DPDLKY
-134 DTGFANLTD
+134 DKGFANLTNG
-143 KEFKDIFDFSAVDKF
+143 EFEDVFGFSANAKFGSIVKDSMSTSPASLKADK
-158 KGVIHRSMHPGG
+158 
-170 NKPKSL
+170 
-176 DAVGLANVI
+176 LATAI
-185 DKQFSNQ
+185 DEQFSNQ
-192 SDATA
+192 STA
-197 TAKRR
+197 TDKAKKR
-202 LYSSDGR
+202 LYTAEGR
-209 KEFYNVFANE
+209 KEFYNAFVNE
-219 LTESDRKALED
+219 LSKANANALED

-235 DDWAKDGILVIEP
+235 DDWAKDGVLVIEP
-248 YAIYNDMHESGYAA
+248 YAIYNDMHQSGYSA

-269 CQVMHNSGFHTQF
+269 CQVMGNASMKNQF
-282 QMVFGKFGSSGQAG
+282 QMVFGGFSISGQAG

-311 GRKDCNYHPAGDGGK
+311 GRKDCNYHPAGSN
-326 GQTITHTANCT
+326 GQNIIHASDCT
-337 DKSAEWQEIYS
+337 DKGAKWEKIYS
-348 EKERDSYSY
+348 PELRDSYSY

-363 FGICGGEDD
+363 FGIWKGGEVESK
-372 NNQSATNLSIKVTY
+372 SAANLSIKVTY

-409 VSANISSMNS
+409 VSANINSMNS
-419 SVEQN
+419 SVQQN
-424 KDGKYHGR
+424 SGGKYHGR

-451 KKYYGDYKLTSYGSY
+451 KKYYSDYKLTSYGSY

-502 ANVSGSDYNCGR
+502 SNVSGSDYNCGR

-534 FANWFGLSDSSVNVI
+534 FASWFGLSDSSVNVI

-555 TVDDKGAKQ
+555 TVDDTGAKQ

-575 NNAGTCESIKYNS
+575 NNKGTCESIKYNS

-594 ITGRKRDK
+594 ITGDK
-602 KEKFGFSVQYLYKGK
+602 KEDDKNKFGFSVQYLYKGK

-647 YDIGDTGKFTTSN
+647 YDIGDTGKFSTSN

-685 SSIWG
+685 SSIWY
-690 KVKDKASS
+690 KVQAQA
-698 SKSVIQLSDVASIIT
+698 SKSKGVIQLSDVASIIT
-713 SNTGKQAS
+713 SNTGEQAS
-721 VQGSANGSRTIS
+721 IQGSANSSRTIS

-744 YVLEID
+744 YVLELD
-750 LPKSVPIS
+750 LPKSVPLS

-794 EITASNEHVSKWS
+794 EITASNEYVSK
-807 DTKTR
+807 R
-812 SCGLKHN
+812 SSTWTCGGGINHN
-819 SYQDDYAIELF
+819 SYQDDYEIKLF
-830 HGSGTMG
+830 HGSGTSG

-843 FRTNALLMY
+843 FSTNALLMY
-852 NTSLGAYNT
+852 NRILGTYNT
-861 FSSVYQRGWKTTSNN
+861 FRSVNSGWNTTSNN
-876 NALRIDY
+876 SALRIDY

-890 GLKDKRTISGLSE
+890 GLNDKRTISGLSE
-903 DSYKDV
+903 DSYKNV
-909 IDYAIDSLDM
+909 IDYAIDSLGM

-925 NTVEVG
+925 KTVEAG

-942 CNRVGDTI
+942 CNRIGDKI
-950 KFKSKWV
+950 KFKSEWV

-971 AYTTGSGTNIKI
+971 TYTTGSGTNIKT

-1011 RNSITEK
+1011 RNNITEK

-1028 TGINKWDTNLSDGKK
+1028 TGINKWDTGLSDGKK

-1057 VSGVNATI
+1057 VSGVNATT

-1078 IVIAK
+1078 VVIAK
-1083 SNKTLSYYPEVGMR
+1083 SDKTLSYYPEVGMR
-1097 AYITSGDTLTAGGI
+1097 AYITLGDTLTDGGI

-1120 EKIRKTD
+1120 EKIRKTN

-1132 ILRVTQPNTG
+1132 ILRVTEPNTG

-1210 NASGDTAYEQYT
+1210 TASGGTAYEQYT

-1288 LQGGTSSEDGVYS
+1288 LKGGTSSEDGVYS
-1301 IQIRLGKIDTTTDQY
+1301 IKIRLGKIDTTTEQY

-1322 IAKDYNCNEA
+1322 IAKDYNCDEA

-1356 DFNEAQK
+1356 GFNKAQK

-1440 LTLYFK
+1440 LTLYFR
-1446 DNHSS
+1446 DNHSN

-1471 VSTSENY
+1471 VDISKNY
-1478 YKGGNVLI
+1478 YTGGNVLI

-1494 DFLIPSATTSDMVQ
+1494 DFLIPSSTTSDMVQ

>member
-15 VVLSMF
+15 VVFSMF

-48 DYPTAHCIGFG
+48 DFPTAHCIGFG

-96 CVSFNEDAKGNVKVA
+96 CVSFTEDKNGVKVA
-111 WGKNDSKFRMA
+111 WGKNDSNFRMA

-134 DTGFANLTD
+134 DKGFANLTD
-143 KEFKDIFDFSAVDKF
+143 KEFKNIFDFSALDKF
-158 KGVIHRSMHPGG
+158 KGVIYRSMHPGG
-170 NKPKSL
+170 DKPKSL
-176 DAVGLANVI
+176 DASGLADVI

-248 YAIYNDMHESGYAA
+248 YAIYNDMHEPGYAA

-311 GRKDCNYHPAGDGGK
+311 GRKDCNYHPAGSN
-326 GQTITHTANCT
+326 GQNIIHASDCT
-337 DKSAEWQEIYS
+337 DKGAKWERIYS
-348 EKERDSYSY
+348 EIAKNNYSY

-372 NNQSATNLSIKVTY
+372 NNQSATNLSIKVSY
-386 GSNGKLSVDKQSSMV
+386 GSNGNLNVDKQSSMV

-409 VSANISSMNS
+409 VSANINSMNS
-419 SVEQN
+419 SVQQN
-424 KDGKYHGR
+424 SGGKYHGR
-432 QKLGDDNK
+432 QKLGDNNK

-466 YVTADEQTFKYSL
+466 YVEADEQTFKYSS
-479 FNAMSHGNSE
+479 FKSKVDSD
-489 LSAAIPDNATASW
+489 IPSSATANWS
-502 ANVSGSDYNCGR
+502 NVSGSDYNCGR

-519 SMGGMEDNPRETAKI
+519 SLGGMEDNPIVMAQL
-534 FANWFGLSDSSVNVI
+534 FASWFGLSDSSVKVI

-555 TVDDKGAKQ
+555 TVDDTGAKQ

-575 NNAGTCESIKYNS
+575 NNYGTCESIKYNS

-594 ITGRKRDK
+594 ITGRKKDK
-602 KEKFGFSVQYLYKGK
+602 TNKFGFSVQYLYKGK
-617 NITSYI
+617 EITSYI
-623 STAKLKYDENLNPS
+623 STAKLKYDENLNPT

-642 NSSKT
+642 HSSKS
-647 YDIGDTGKFTTSN
+647 YDIGGTGKFTTRN
-660 TRAYIIAVPNGNS
+660 KRAYIIAVPNRNS

-685 SSIWG
+685 SSIWN
-690 KVKDKASS
+690 KIQNKASEN
-698 SKSVIQLSDVASIIT
+698 KTVIQLSDVASIIT
-713 SNTGKQAS
+713 SNTGEQAS
-721 VQGSANGSRTIS
+721 IQGSANSSRTIS

-744 YVLEID
+744 YVLELD

-780 ASLGEKVNSNTVVD
+780 ASLGEKVNSNTEVD
-794 EITASNEHVSKWS
+794 EITASNEHVSK
-807 DTKTR
+807 R
-812 SCGLKHN
+812 SSTWTCGGRINHS
-819 SYQDDYAIELF
+819 SYQDDYKIKLF
-830 HGSGTMG
+830 HGSGTSG

-843 FRTNALLMY
+843 LSTNTNNALLMY
-852 NTSLGAYNT
+852 NRILGTYNT
-861 FSSVYQRGWKTTSNN
+861 FSSVHSGWNTTSNN

-883 AFNLTRG
+883 AFNLSRG
-890 GLKDKRTISGLSE
+890 GLGDKRTISGLSE
-903 DSYKDV
+903 DSYKNEK
-909 IDYAIDSLDM
+909 DYAIDSLDM

-925 NTVEVG
+925 NTVEAG

-942 CNRVGDTI
+942 CNRIGDKI
-950 KFKSKWV
+950 KFKSEWI

-971 AYTTGSGTNIKI
+971 TYTTGSGTNIKT

-1011 RNSITEK
+1011 RNNITEK

-1028 TGINKWDTNLSDGKK
+1028 TGINKWDTDLSDGKK

-1057 VSGVNATI
+1057 VSGVNATT

-1078 IVIAK
+1078 VVIAK
-1083 SNKTLSYYPEVGMR
+1083 SDKTLSYYPEVGMR
-1097 AYITSGDTLTAGGI
+1097 AYITSGDTLTDGGI

-1210 NASGDTAYEQYT
+1210 TASGDTAYEQYT

-1288 LQGGTSSEDGVYS
+1288 LKGGTSSEDGVYS
-1301 IQIRLGKIDTTTDQY
+1301 IKIRLGKIDTTTEQY

-1322 IAKDYNCNEA
+1322 IAKDYNCDEA

-1356 DFNEAQK
+1356 GFNKAQK
-1363 VTDTNNRVRTDESDK
+1363 VTDTNNRVRTDESNK

-1440 LTLYFK
+1440 LTLYFR
-1446 DNHSS
+1446 DNHSN

-1494 DFLIPSATTSDMVQ
+1494 DFLIPSANTSDMVQ

>member
-21 SGIFTNTPTAKADGT
+21 SGIFMNTPTAKADGT
-36 SGRPSTGTWKGG
+36 SGRGTVGKWSGG
-48 DYPTAHCIGFG
+48 DFVTAHCIGFG

-65 KRSSVLALHSPRNQ
+65 KRSRVLALHSPRNK
-79 KVLLKTMY
+79 KVLLNTMY
-87 DDDISSAFL
+87 DEDISSAFL
-96 CVSFNEDAKGNVKVA
+96 CVSFKADGTVA
-111 WGKNDSKFRMA
+111 WGKENSKFRMA
-122 YAEVGKN
+122 YAEVGKK
-129 PDLKY
+129 PEDSDLKY
-134 DTGFANLTD
+134 DKGFANLTEN
-143 KEFKDIFDFSAVDKF
+143 EFKGVFDFSAEDAF
-158 KGVIHRSMHPGG
+158 KSVIHRSMNPGA
-170 NKPKSL
+170 NRPKSL
-176 DAVGLANVI
+176 DASGLANVI
-185 DKQFSNQ
+185 DKNFSNQ

-197 TAKRR
+197 TAKKR
-202 LYSSDGR
+202 LYSQEGR
-209 KEFYNVFANE
+209 EKFYKAFVNE
-219 LTESDRKALED
+219 LSKANANALED
-230 DIGDA
+230 DIGDM
-235 DDWAKDGILVIEP
+235 DDWVKDGVLVIEP
-248 YAIYNDMHESGYAA
+248 YAIYNDMHEPGYAA

-269 CQVMHNSGFHTQF
+269 CQVMGNDSMKNQF
-282 QMVFGKFGSSGQAG
+282 QMVFGGFSISGQAG

-311 GRKDCNYHPAGDGGK
+311 GRKDCNYHPAGSN
-326 GQTITHTANCT
+326 GQNIIHASDCT
-337 DKSAEWQEIYS
+337 DKGAKWEKIYS
-348 EKERDSYSY
+348 PELRDSYSY

-363 FGICGGEDD
+363 FGMWKGEDG
-372 NNQSATNLSIKVTY
+372 NNQSAANLSIKVSY
-386 GSNGKLSVDKQSSMV
+386 GSNGNLNVDKQSSMV

-409 VSANISSMNS
+409 VSANINSMNP

-424 KDGKYHGR
+424 SGGKYHGR
-432 QKLGDDNK
+432 KKLGDDNK

-466 YVTADEQTFKYSL
+466 YILAGEQTFKYSS
-479 FNAMSHGNSE
+479 FESKVGSD
-489 LSAAIPDNATASW
+489 IPSSATANW
-502 ANVSGSDYNCGR
+502 TNVSGSDYNCGS

-519 SMGGMEDNPRETAKI
+519 SLGSIGDNPKNTAI
-534 FANWFGLSDSSVNVI
+534 VFANWFDLPKDDVKDI

-594 ITGRKRDK
+594 ITGDK
-602 KEKFGFSVQYLYKGK
+602 KDNDKNKFGFSVQYLYKGK

-623 STAKLKYDENLNPS
+623 STAKLKYDENLSPT

-642 NSSKT
+642 HSSES
-647 YDIGDTGKFTTSN
+647 YDIGGTGKFTTN
-660 TRAYIIAVPNGNS
+660 NKRAYIIAVPNRNS

-690 KVKDKASS
+690 KVRDKASG
-698 SKSVIQLSDVASIIT
+698 SKKVIQLSEVASIIT
-713 SNTGKQAS
+713 SNTGEQAS

-744 YVLEID
+744 YVLELD

-794 EITASNEHVSKWS
+794 EITASNEHVSK
-807 DTKTR
+807 R
-812 SCGLKHN
+812 SSTWTCGGGINHN
-819 SYQDDYAIELF
+819 SYQDDYAIKLF
-830 HGSGTMG
+830 HGSGTSG

-843 FRTNALLMY
+843 LSTNNALLMY

-861 FSSVYQRGWKTTSNN
+861 FSSVNSGWNTASNN

-883 AFNLTRG
+883 AFNLSRA
-890 GLKDKRTISGLSE
+890 GLNDKRTISGLSE
-903 DSYKDV
+903 DSYKNV
-909 IDYAIDSLDM
+909 IDYAIDSLGM

-925 NTVEVG
+925 NTVEAG

-942 CNRVGDTI
+942 CNRIGDKI
-950 KFKSKWV
+950 KFKSEWV

-971 AYTTGSGTNIKI
+971 TYTTGSGTNIKT

-1018 IFKYRTDTIG
+1018 IFKYSTDTIG
-1028 TGINKWDTNLSDGKK
+1028 TGINKWDTDLSDGKK
-1043 LGGSTLPLDENIKP
+1043 LGGGTLPLDENIKP

-1120 EKIRKTD
+1120 EKIRKTN

-1142 DQVKGSIYSDTTAT
+1142 DQVKGNIYSDTTAT

-1189 NMYGYSLDLINKDY
+1189 NMYGYSLDLVNKDY
-1203 DASMKYT
+1203 DANMKYT

-1288 LQGGTSSEDGVYS
+1288 LKGGTSSEDGVYS
-1301 IQIRLGKIDTTTDQY
+1301 IKIRLGKIDTTTEQY

-1322 IAKDYNCNEA
+1322 IAKDYNCDEA

-1363 VTDTNNRVRTDESDK
+1363 VTDINNRVRTDESDK

-1440 LTLYFK
+1440 LTLYFR
-1446 DNHSS
+1446 DNHSN

-1471 VSTSENY
+1471 VDISKNY
-1478 YKGGNVLI
+1478 YTGGNVLI

-1494 DFLIPSATTSDMVQ
+1494 DFLIPSANTSDMVQ

>member
-36 SGRPSTGTWKGG
+36 SGRGTVGKWSGG
-48 DYPTAHCIGFG
+48 NFKTAHCVGFG

-65 KRSSVLALHSPRNQ
+65 KRSRVLALHSPRNE

-96 CVSFNEDAKGNVKVA
+96 CVSFGKNKEGNYTVA
-111 WGKNDSKFRMA
+111 WGKDNSKFRMA
-122 YAEVGKN
+122 YAEVGN
-129 PDLKY
+129 DPDLKY
-134 DTGFANLTD
+134 DKGFANLTNG
-143 KEFKDIFDFSAVDKF
+143 EFEDVFGFSANAKFGSIVKDSMSTSPASLKADK
-158 KGVIHRSMHPGG
+158 
-170 NKPKSL
+170 
-176 DAVGLANVI
+176 LATAI
-185 DKQFSNQ
+185 DEQFSNQ
-192 SDATA
+192 STA
-197 TAKRR
+197 TDKAKKR
-202 LYSSDGR
+202 LYTAEGR
-209 KEFYNVFANE
+209 KEFYNAFVNE
-219 LTESDRKALED
+219 LSKANANALED

-235 DDWAKDGILVIEP
+235 DDWAKDGVLVIEP
-248 YAIYNDMHESGYAA
+248 YAIYNDMHQSGYSA

-269 CQVMHNSGFHTQF
+269 CQVMGNDSMKNQF
-282 QMVFGKFGSSGQAG
+282 QMVFGGFSISGQAG

-311 GRKDCNYHPAGDGGK
+311 GRKDCNYHPAGTN
-326 GQTITHTANCT
+326 GQNIIHASDCT
-337 DKSAEWQEIYS
+337 DKGAKWEEIYS
-348 EKERDSYSY
+348 PNKRDSYSY

-363 FGICGGEDD
+363 FGMWKGEDD
-372 NNQSATNLSIKVTY
+372 NNQSAANLSIKVSY
-386 GSNGKLSVDKQSSMV
+386 GSNGNLNVDKQSSMV

-409 VSANISSMNS
+409 VSANINSMNS

-424 KDGKYHGR
+424 SGGKYHGR
-432 QKLGDDNK
+432 QKLGDNNK

-466 YVTADEQTFKYSL
+466 YVTADEKTFKYSL
-479 FNAMSHGNSE
+479 FDAMSHGNSE
-489 LSAAIPDNATASW
+489 LSAAIPDNATANWS
-502 ANVSGSDYNCGR
+502 NVSGSDYNCGR

-519 SMGGMEDNPRETAKI
+519 SMGGMEDNPKNTAI
-534 FANWFGLSDSSVNVI
+534 VFANWFGLSRDSVTAI

-555 TVDDKGAKQ
+555 TVDDTGAKQ

-575 NNAGTCESIKYNS
+575 NNYGTCESIKYNS

-594 ITGRKRDK
+594 ITGDTKEFKGK
-602 KEKFGFSVQYLYKGK
+602 KDRFGFSVQYLYKGK

-623 STAKLKYDENLNPS
+623 STAKLKYDENLNPT

-647 YDIGDTGKFTTSN
+647 YDIGDTGKFSTSN

-685 SSIWG
+685 SSIWN
-690 KVKDKASS
+690 KIRNKASKS
-698 SKSVIQLSDVASIIT
+698 NSVIQLSDVASIIT
-713 SNTGKQAS
+713 SNTGEQAS
-721 VQGSANGSRTIS
+721 IQGSANSSRTIS

-744 YVLEID
+744 YVLELD
-750 LPKSVPIS
+750 LPKSVPLS

-794 EITASNEHVSKWS
+794 EITASNEYVSK
-807 DTKTR
+807 R
-812 SCGLKHN
+812 SSTWTCGGRINHN
-819 SYQDDYAIELF
+819 SYQDDYEIKLF
-830 HGSGTMG
+830 HGSGTSG

-843 FRTNALLMY
+843 LSTNNALLMY
-852 NTSLGAYNT
+852 NRNLGTYNT
-861 FSSVYQRGWKTTSNN
+861 FSSVYQRGWNTTSNN

-883 AFNLTRG
+883 AFNLSRG
-890 GLKDKRTISGLSE
+890 GLGDKRTISGLSE
-903 DSYKDV
+903 DSYKNER
-909 IDYAIDSLDM
+909 DYAVDSLGM

-925 NTVEVG
+925 KTVEAG

-942 CNRVGDTI
+942 CNRIGDKI
-950 KFKSKWV
+950 KFKSEWV

-971 AYTTGSGTNIKI
+971 TYTTGSGTNIKT

-1011 RNSITEK
+1011 RNNITEK

-1028 TGINKWDTNLSDGKK
+1028 TGINKWDTDLSDGKK

-1097 AYITSGDTLTAGGI
+1097 AYITSGDTLTTGGI

-1120 EKIRKTD
+1120 EKIRKTN

-1142 DQVKGSIYSDTTAT
+1142 DQVKGNIYSDTTAT

-1189 NMYGYSLDLINKDY
+1189 NMYGYSLDLVNKDY
-1203 DASMKYT
+1203 DANMKYT

-1249 YKDWTESVKNSL
+1249 YMLFDKLDDAFS
-1261 TADVT
+1261 VT
-1266 LKVTGDAGYK
+1266 L
-1276 KLYNDF
+1276 N
-1282 STSLGK
+1282 
-1288 LQGGTSSEDGVYS
+1288 
-1301 IQIRLGKIDTTTDQY
+1301 TT
-1316 KGLIKQ
+1316 
-1322 IAKDYNCNEA
+1322 
-1332 KAGEIFEKSDIY
+1332 
-1344 KTIIRSIEDVND
+1344 V
-1356 DFNEAQK
+1356 
-1363 VTDTNNRVRTDESDK
+1363 
-1378 AWYDEEVKTFVI
+1378 
-1390 RRYKT
+1390 
-1395 TGVTTPNIVLNDK
+1395 
-1408 IDYGMAP
+1408 
-1415 DSTKGKDSTY
+1415 
-1425 NAQQSEYKS
+1425 
-1434 HTGQWY
+1434 
-1440 LTLYFK
+1440 
-1446 DNHSS
+1446 
-1451 KSDTN
+1451 
-1456 LYLSEQSLFNPNKSR
+1456 
-1471 VSTSENY
+1471 
-1478 YKGGNVLI
+1478 
-1486 NELYIAGA
+1486 
-1494 DFLIPSATTSDMVQ
+1494 

>member
-15 VVLSMF
+15 VVFSMF

-36 SGRPSTGTWKGG
+36 SGRDSVGHFSGG
-48 DYPTAHCIGFG
+48 NYKVASSVGFG

-65 KRSSVLALHSPRNQ
+65 KRSRVLALHSPRNK
-79 KVLLKTMY
+79 KVLMNTMY
-87 DDDISSAFL
+87 DEDIASAFL
-96 CVSFNEDAKGNVKVA
+96 CVSFNADGDVA
-111 WGKNDSKFRMA
+111 WGKDNSKFRMVCVNTQKQ
-122 YAEVGKN
+122 E
-129 PDLKY
+129 LEY
-134 DTGFANLTD
+134 DKSFSNLNAD
-143 KEFKDIFDFSAVDKF
+143 EFKDIFGFEAEKF
-158 KGVIHRSMHPGG
+158 KSVMKNSMSTAPA
-170 NKPKSL
+170 SL
-176 DAVGLANVI
+176 KASSLAPII
-185 DKQFSNQ
+185 DKNFSNQ

-197 TAKRR
+197 TAKKR
-202 LYSSDGR
+202 LYSKEGR
-209 KEFYNVFANE
+209 EKFYKAFVNE
-219 LTESDRKALED
+219 LSKANANALED
-230 DIGDA
+230 DIGDM
-235 DDWAKDGILVIEP
+235 DDWVKDGVLVIEP
-248 YAIYNDMHESGYAA
+248 YAIYNNLAKQGVV
-262 GITYLTA
+262 GITYLSA
-269 CQVMHNSGFHTQF
+269 CQFMGDNADTDYKKDF
-282 QMVFGKFGSSGQAG
+282 QSVFGGFSISGQAG

-311 GRKDCNYHPAGDGGK
+311 GRKDCNYHPAGSN
-326 GQTITHTANCT
+326 GQNIIHASDCT
-337 DKSAEWQEIYS
+337 DKGAKWERIYS
-348 EKERDSYSY
+348 PELRDSYSY

-363 FGICGGEDD
+363 FGIWKGGEVE
-372 NNQSATNLSIKVTY
+372 NKSAANLSIKVTY

-466 YVTADEQTFKYSL
+466 YVKADEKTFKYSL

-534 FANWFGLSDSSVNVI
+534 FANWFGLSDSSVHAI

-575 NNAGTCESIKYNS
+575 NNYGTCESIKYNS

-594 ITGRKRDK
+594 ITGELKDDSKSR
-602 KEKFGFSVQYLYKGK
+602 FGFSVQYLYKGK

-642 NSSKT
+642 NSSET
-647 YDIGDTGKFTTSN
+647 YDIGDIGKFTTSN
-660 TRAYIIAVPNGNS
+660 TRAYIIAVPNCNS
-673 NNGYLLKNNANG
+673 NNGCLLKNNANG
-685 SSIWG
+685 SSIWD
-690 KVKDKASS
+690 KVRDKASK

-713 SNTGKQAS
+713 SSTGKQAS

-780 ASLGEKVNSNTVVD
+780 ASLGEKVNSTTVVE
-794 EITASNEHVSKWS
+794 EITASNEHVSKKSSTW
-807 DTKTR
+807 T
-812 SCGLKHN
+812 CGGGNTHN
-819 SYQDDYAIELF
+819 KYQDDYAIKLF
-830 HGSGTMG
+830 HGSGTSG
-837 HTVSKS
+837 HTVDKS

-861 FSSVYQRGWKTTSNN
+861 FSSVNSGWNTTSNN

-883 AFNLTRG
+883 AFNLSRG
-890 GLKDKRTISGLSE
+890 GLGDKRTISGLSE
-903 DSYKDV
+903 DSYKNEK
-909 IDYAIDSLDM
+909 DYAIDSLGM

-925 NTVEVG
+925 KTAEAG

-942 CNRVGDTI
+942 CNRVGDII
-950 KFKSKWV
+950 KFKSEWV
-957 NGGESPVEAYTTSH
+957 NGVANPVEAYTTTH
-971 AYTTGSGTNIKI
+971 TYTTGSGTNIKT
-983 NTCYYA
+983 NTCYYDD
-989 NTRATDSRPIYLRLL
+989 TRATDSRPIYLRLL

-1028 TGINKWDTNLSDGKK
+1028 TGINKWDTDLSDGKK

-1210 NASGDTAYEQYT
+1210 TASGDTAYEQYT

-1446 DNHSS
+1446 DNHSN

-1494 DFLIPSATTSDMVQ
+1494 DFLIPSSTTSDMVQ

>member
-1 MRKNRIL
+1 MSRSKKFL
-8 SIFLCIA
+8 SMLLCMVLIA
-15 VVLSMF
+15 VSVF
-21 SGIFTNTPTAKADGT
+21 SNTDFVKAGSDGT
-36 SGRPSTGTWKGG
+36 GSASCPPSASSGGNGVSVTYSGW
-48 DYPTAHCIGFG
+48 G
-59 LKFSLK
+59 LKFSIVKRRDILKLHSINKTEDGVVGGKAFANCYPNDGSTSGYIAVTYNASGNSIHTPSNLKFFKRSDNKLVADSRFKSVGEAGLK
-65 KRSSVLALHSPRNQ
+65 K
-79 KVLLKTMY
+79 
-87 DDDISSAFL
+87 
-96 CVSFNEDAKGNVKVA
+96 
-111 WGKNDSKFRMA
+111 
-122 YAEVGKN
+122 
-129 PDLKY
+129 
-134 DTGFANLTD
+134 LTD
-143 KEFKDIFDFSAVDKF
+143 KYGGEEVF
-158 KGVIHRSMHPGG
+158 KGLYNSSGHSIKTGDLSYTLDNIYSDQGGAETFLYSQEGRSSFYDDF
-170 NKPKSL
+170 KSL
-176 DAVGLANVI
+176 LGDKAKYLKMSKEDFVKGDGVLMVEPYGVYARGSADHVAITYRMGAWIQKHGTNGTPVGNTWRKAFPGYSNNLLRSNGFHVVLSCGGLLPARGLLGCYLRPKGTEGKYHAPDCPNDKKVTGGYYSDTKQRNGDYRFGFGVFGLLGEPIEEEHAAVNVSVRAQYSGGGKYTI
-185 DKQFSNQ
+185 TKSQSLISADSEDKSYNVKNSKGESGNTF
-192 SDATA
+192 
-197 TAKRR
+197 KE
-202 LYSSDGR
+202 LYCNRGSSDSNGNNYG
-209 KEFYNVFANE
+209 KYQ
-219 LTESDRKALED
+219 KALNVTKD
-230 DIGDA
+230 SWYTGYTTYGYGSYGD
-235 DDWAKDGILVIEP
+235 
-248 YAIYNDMHESGYAA
+248 
-262 GITYLTA
+262 
-269 CQVMHNSGFHTQF
+269 
-282 QMVFGKFGSSGQAG
+282 
-296 GLTAVRSLGGFYNGH
+296 
-311 GRKDCNYHPAGDGGK
+311 
-326 GQTITHTANCT
+326 
-337 DKSAEWQEIYS
+337 
-348 EKERDSYSY
+348 YSY
-357 KLGWGA
+357 K
-363 FGICGGEDD
+363 
-372 NNQSATNLSIKVTY
+372 TVTY
-386 GSNGKLSVDKQSSMV
+386 SNLNDVVQNNIASSMQIT
-401 SASKGFKG
+401 G
-409 VSANISSMNS
+409 
-419 SVEQN
+419 
-424 KDGKYHGR
+424 H
-432 QKLGDDNK
+432 
-440 KAHVLNLPSGQ
+440 
-451 KKYYGDYKLTSYGSY
+451 
-466 YVTADEQTFKYSL
+466 
-479 FNAMSHGNSE
+479 
-489 LSAAIPDNATASW
+489 
-502 ANVSGSDYNCGR
+502 NVSGSDFNAGKYYAFNL
-514 RMSGY
+514 SGNN
-519 SMGGMEDNPRETAKI
+519 SATSVSGSSDVKKVVSVLTTGLGTDNGIPEHTYVGATSGKQ
-534 FANWFGLSDSSVNVI
+534 SD
-549 TGNRPN
+549 R
-555 TVDDKGAKQ
+555 DEQ
-564 AKIAYNAFALA
+564 AKLAYNLLGVSNYKSKVRTVSSDDEDDTITATKIAKKDDA
-575 NNAGTCESIKYNS
+575 TDKKNNN
-588 NGITKG
+588 NLGISVQVL
-594 ITGRKRDK
+594 K
-602 KEKFGFSVQYLYKGK
+602 KEKP
-617 NITSYI
+617 IISYI
-623 STAKLKYDENLNPS
+623 SFAKLKYDEDLNAS
-637 LTIGS
+637 LSIGS
-642 NSSKT
+642 NSKKKYDTGSK
-647 YDIGDTGKFTTSN
+647 GKFTTN
-660 TRAYIIAVPNGNS
+660 NKRAYIIAVPNCNS
-673 NNGYLLKNNANG
+673 NNDCLLKNNTNG
-685 SSIWG
+685 SSIWN
-690 KVKDKASS
+690 KVQDKASG
-698 SKSVIQLSDVASIIT
+698 SKKVIQLSDVASIIT
-713 SNTGKQAS
+713 SNTGEQAS

-744 YVLEID
+744 YVLELD

-780 ASLGEKVNSNTVVD
+780 ASLGEKVNSNTEVD
-794 EITASNEHVSKWS
+794 EITASNEYVSK
-807 DTKTR
+807 R
-812 SCGLKHN
+812 SSTWTCGGRINHS
-819 SYQDDYAIELF
+819 SYQDDYEIKLF
-830 HGSGTMG
+830 HGSGTSG

-843 FRTNALLMY
+843 LSTNNALLMY
-852 NTSLGAYNT
+852 NRILGTYNT
-861 FSSVYQRGWKTTSNN
+861 FLSVHSGWNTTSNN

-883 AFNLTRG
+883 AFNLSRG
-890 GLKDKRTISGLSE
+890 GLGDKRTISGLSK
-903 DSYKDV
+903 DSYENE

-925 NTVEVG
+925 NTVEAG

-942 CNRVGDTI
+942 CNRIGDKI
-950 KFKSKWV
+950 KFKSEWV

-971 AYTTGSGTNIKI
+971 TYTTGSGTNIKT

-1011 RNSITEK
+1011 RNNITEK

-1028 TGINKWDTNLSDGKK
+1028 TGINKWDTDLSDGKK

-1097 AYITSGDTLTAGGI
+1097 AYITSGETLTARGI

-1120 EKIRKTD
+1120 EKIRKTN

-1210 NASGDTAYEQYT
+1210 TASGDTAYEQYT

-1288 LQGGTSSEDGVYS
+1288 LKGGTSSEDGVYS
-1301 IQIRLGKIDTTTDQY
+1301 IKIRLGKIDTATDQY

-1322 IAKDYNCNEA
+1322 IAKDYNCDES

-1356 DFNEAQK
+1356 GFNKAQK

-1440 LTLYFK
+1440 LTLYFR
-1446 DNHSS
+1446 DNHSN

-1494 DFLIPSATTSDMVQ
+1494 DFLIPSSTTSDMVQ

>member
-15 VVLSMF
+15 VVFSMF

-36 SGRPSTGTWKGG
+36 SGRDTVGKWTGG
-48 DYPTAHCIGFG
+48 DFKTAHCVGFG

-65 KRSSVLALHSPRNQ
+65 KRSRVLALHSPRNE

-96 CVSFNEDAKGNVKVA
+96 CVSFGKNKEGNYTVA
-111 WGKNDSKFRMA
+111 WGKDNSKFRMA
-122 YAEVGKN
+122 YAEVGN
-129 PDLKY
+129 DPDLKY
-134 DTGFANLTD
+134 DKGFANLTNG
-143 KEFKDIFDFSAVDKF
+143 EFEDVFGFSADAKFGSIVKDSMSTSPASLKADK
-158 KGVIHRSMHPGG
+158 
-170 NKPKSL
+170 
-176 DAVGLANVI
+176 LATAI
-185 DKQFSNQ
+185 DEQFSNQ
-192 SDATA
+192 STA
-197 TAKRR
+197 TDKAKKR
-202 LYSSDGR
+202 LYTADGR
-209 KEFYNVFANE
+209 KELYNAFVNE
-219 LTESDRKALED
+219 LSKANANALED

-235 DDWAKDGILVIEP
+235 DDWAKDGVLVIEP
-248 YAIYNDMHESGYAA
+248 YAIYNDMHQSGYSA

-269 CQVMHNSGFHTQF
+269 CQVMGNASMKNQF
-282 QMVFGKFGSSGQAG
+282 QMVFGGFSISGQAG

-311 GRKDCNYHPAGDGGK
+311 GRKDCNYHPAGSN
-326 GQTITHTANCT
+326 GQNIIHASDCT
-337 DKSAEWQEIYS
+337 DKGAKWEKIYS
-348 EKERDSYSY
+348 PELRDSYSY

-363 FGICGGEDD
+363 FGIWKGLDE
-372 NNQSATNLSIKVTY
+372 NNQSAANLSIKVSY
-386 GSNGKLSVDKQSSMV
+386 GSNGNLNVDKQSSMV

-409 VSANISSMNS
+409 VSANINSMNS
-419 SVEQN
+419 SVQQN
-424 KDGKYHGR
+424 SGGKYHGR
-432 QKLGDDNK
+432 KKLGDDNK
-440 KAHVLNLPSGQ
+440 KAHVLNLPTGQ

-466 YVTADEQTFKYSL
+466 YVTADEKTFKYSS
-479 FNAMSHGNSE
+479 FESKVGSG
-489 LSAAIPDNATASW
+489 IPSSATANWS
-502 ANVSGSDYNCGR
+502 NVSGSDYNCGR

-519 SMGGMEDNPRETAKI
+519 SLGSIGDNPKNTAI
-534 FANWFGLSDSSVNVI
+534 VFANWFGLSRDSVNAI

-555 TVDDKGAKQ
+555 TVDDTGAKQ

-575 NNAGTCESIKYNS
+575 NNNGTCESIKYNS
-588 NGITKG
+588 NGITRG
-594 ITGRKRDK
+594 ITGREKEKDK
-602 KEKFGFSVQYLYKGK
+602 NKFGFSVQYLYKGK

-623 STAKLKYDENLNPS
+623 STAKLKYDENLNPT

-642 NSSKT
+642 HSSKS
-647 YDIGDTGKFTTSN
+647 YDIGGTGKFTTN
-660 TRAYIIAVPNGNS
+660 NKRAYIIAVPNRNS

-690 KVKDKASS
+690 KVRDKASG
-698 SKSVIQLSDVASIIT
+698 SKKVIQLSDVASIIT
-713 SNTGKQAS
+713 SSTGEQAS
-721 VQGSANGSRTIS
+721 IQGSANSSRTIS

-744 YVLEID
+744 YVLELD
-750 LPKSVPIS
+750 LPKSVPLS

-794 EITASNEHVSKWS
+794 EITASNEYVSK
-807 DTKTR
+807 R
-812 SCGLKHN
+812 SSTWTCGGRINHS
-819 SYQDDYAIELF
+819 SYQDDYEIKLF
-830 HGSGTMG
+830 HGSGTSG

-843 FRTNALLMY
+843 LSTNNALLMY
-852 NTSLGAYNT
+852 NRNLGTYNT
-861 FSSVYQRGWKTTSNN
+861 FRSVHSGWNTTSNN

-883 AFNLTRG
+883 AFNLSRG
-890 GLKDKRTISGLSE
+890 GLGDKRTISGLSE
-903 DSYKDV
+903 DSYKNER
-909 IDYAIDSLDM
+909 DYAVDSLGM

-925 NTVEVG
+925 KTVEAG

-942 CNRVGDTI
+942 CNRIGDKI
-950 KFKSKWV
+950 KFKSEWV

-971 AYTTGSGTNIKI
+971 TYTTGSGTNIRT

-1011 RNSITEK
+1011 RNNITEK

-1028 TGINKWDTNLSDGKK
+1028 TGINKWDTGLSDGKK

-1097 AYITSGDTLTAGGI
+1097 AYITLGDTLTDGGI

-1120 EKIRKTD
+1120 EKIRKTN

-1142 DQVKGSIYSDTTAT
+1142 DQVKGNIYSDTTAT

-1210 NASGDTAYEQYT
+1210 TASGDTAYEQYT

-1288 LQGGTSSEDGVYS
+1288 LKGGTSSEDGVYS
-1301 IQIRLGKIDTTTDQY
+1301 IKIRLGKIDTTTEQY

-1322 IAKDYNCNEA
+1322 IAKDYNCDEA

-1356 DFNEAQK
+1356 GFNKAQK
-1363 VTDTNNRVRTDESDK
+1363 VTDTNNRVRTDESNK

-1440 LTLYFK
+1440 LTLYFR
-1446 DNHSS
+1446 DNHSN

-1471 VSTSENY
+1471 VSTSESY